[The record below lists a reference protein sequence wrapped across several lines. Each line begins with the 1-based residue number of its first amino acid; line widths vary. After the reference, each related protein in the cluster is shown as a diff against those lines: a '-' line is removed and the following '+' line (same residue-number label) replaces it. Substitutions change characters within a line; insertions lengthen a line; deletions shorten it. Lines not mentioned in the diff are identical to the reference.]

1 LKEEF
6 LQALLP
12 TLCMNTP
19 FRRGARTMQSDKV
32 IIVFITAGWAVLSGI
47 MATAIT
53 SAPWTPPT
61 LLFQTVFFFT
71 PLLLRPLSGL
81 MRLFRRP
88 IFILIKKRR
97 RTWLHLNPWLSTGHL
112 GLQHHRLFWQALTGT
127 LRLTINQSSLPVVM
141 SSHLLGPNRIARLRR
156 HFSAGYYLFHVI
168 KRPVGPAERIGLQV
182 DTFLKEW
189 RWFTPSAY
197 GAVVII
203 RMRKNKAYG

>member
-1 LKEEF
+1 
-6 LQALLP
+6 
-12 TLCMNTP
+12 
-19 FRRGARTMQSDKV
+19 MQSDKV
-32 IIVFITAGWAVLSGI
+32 IVVFIIAGWALLSGV

-53 SAPWTPPT
+53 SAPLAPPT

-97 RTWLHLNPWLSTGHL
+97 RTWLHLNPWLNTGHL
-112 GLQHHRLFWQALTGT
+112 GLWRHRHFWQVLTST
-127 LRLTINQSSLPVVM
+127 LRLTLNQSPLPVVM

-156 HFSAGYYLFHVI
+156 HFPAGYYFFHVI
-168 KRPVGPAERIGLQV
+168 KRPIGPAERACLQL

-189 RWFTPSAY
+189 RWFTPASH
-197 GAVVII
+197 GAVVVIRSQKSMTVEYSII
-203 RMRKNKAYG
+203 D